1 MSHSQLVVG
10 VDTGLT
16 HLGAA
21 LGRPT
26 IGIYT
31 ATRPQLTG
39 LHAQDA
45 RNLGG
50 PGAVPTADE
59 VAAALQLEAA

>member
-1 MSHSQLVVG
+1 VVG

-26 IGIYT
+26 VGIYT
-31 ATRPQLTG
+31 ATRPELTG
-39 LHAQDA
+39 LHAEGA
-45 RNLGG
+45 VNLGG
-50 PGAVPTADE
+50 PRAAPSVDA
-59 VAAALQLEAA
+59 VAAALNLDAA